1 MSATETGGRQGETPD
16 LQIARTTPVE
26 MEIRRYRR
34 WRDRRRE
41 AERRRTQLPER
52 SREVEDILTFARRW
66 APYGGPSE
74 EDIFVNF
81 GMSTK
86 RFEARVKQILDE
98 IGCDSL
104 EEHN

>member
-52 SREVEDILTFARRW
+52 SREVEDILTFARRC
-66 APYGGPSE
+66 AP
-74 EDIFVNF
+74 
-81 GMSTK
+81 
-86 RFEARVKQILDE
+86 
-98 IGCDSL
+98 
-104 EEHN
+104 